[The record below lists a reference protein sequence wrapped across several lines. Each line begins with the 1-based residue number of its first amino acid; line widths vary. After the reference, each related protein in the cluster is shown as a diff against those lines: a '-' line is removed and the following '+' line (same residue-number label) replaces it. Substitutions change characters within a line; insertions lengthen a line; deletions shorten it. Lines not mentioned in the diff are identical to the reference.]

1 MNSSGSDVWSL
12 GERGASPWYR
22 GGLSADLLADRF
34 SRDSSRV
41 PKSAVFRNEPR
52 RRRVRRCCCITAD
65 IALPLTGAASLGAC
79 SLLDPKSS
87 LSPSCSMASDCVAW
101 LRRRKESLES
111 KEPERFRLWP
121 LLALPDRVR
130 LDGLSTANSAL
141 LLRPSSIGAGG
152 KQELGH
158 QLDMQFPS
166 MGIPVQKRI
175 RCTRVCF
182 CSPCGDGVLLWGINR
197 RWRRR
202 LTVQAP
208 RVNGTPDEEKSK

>member
-1 MNSSGSDVWSL
+1 M
-12 GERGASPWYR
+12 
-22 GGLSADLLADRF
+22 SADLLADRF

-41 PKSAVFRNEPR
+41 PRSAVFRNEPR

-65 IALPLTGAASLGAC
+65 IALPLTGASLGAC
-79 SLLDPKSS
+79 SLLDPMSS

-111 KEPERFRLWP
+111 KEPERLRLWP

-130 LDGLSTANSAL
+130 SDGLSTANSAL

-158 QLDMQFPS
+158 QLDIQSPS
-166 MGIPVQKRI
+166 KGILVRKRMC
-175 RCTRVCF
+175 CTRICL
-182 CSPCGDGVLLWGINR
+182 CSHCGDGVLVWGINR

-202 LTVQAP
+202 LTIQAP
-208 RVNGTPDEEKSK
+208 RVNRTPQEEKSM